1 MEENKEKDMRNAY
14 NQEEA
19 ELIRKLVQLRQ
30 EQKVELEYIDLTDY
44 ETPPRTQFS
53 MLKKPAVSI
62 KFPEFTFNMACIR
75 LFEGI
80 KYIIPW
86 TSKGQKTL
94 VAVMCSEEE
103 MSSVEWARQQQKDN
117 AWVNK
122 PIKSVE
128 FVDKIFN
135 SMNWDRNC
143 RYKSLGRVVNSDRGL
158 CLLFDLADAVMFDP
172 NFVEYKDETTGETK
186 KRRIIYYPDH
196 YKDRIGKSYNDY
208 IASQQMNI
216 FDHLDDFVGK
226 TYDDF
231 EHKENE
237 NNEVGQ
243 NDGN

>member
-1 MEENKEKDMRNAY
+1 MEENKERDMRNAY

-30 EQKVELEYIDLTDY
+30 EQKTELEYINLEDY

-62 KFPEFTFNMACIR
+62 KFPEITFNMACIR

-80 KYIIPW
+80 KHIIPW
-86 TSKGQKTL
+86 TSKNQKTL
-94 VAVMCSEEE
+94 VAVMCPEEE

-128 FVDKIFN
+128 FVDKIF
-135 SMNWDRNC
+135 SFMNWDRNC
-143 RYKSLGRVVNSDRGL
+143 RYKSLGRIVNSERGL
-158 CLLFDLADAVMFDP
+158 CLLFDLADAVMLDP
-172 NFVEYKDETTGETK
+172 NFVEYKDEATGETK

-216 FDHLDDFVGK
+216 FDGLGDYVGK
-226 TYDDF
+226 TYNDF
-231 EHKENE
+231 EHNKE
-237 NNEVGQ
+237 VQ

>member
-1 MEENKEKDMRNAY
+1 
-14 NQEEA
+14 
-19 ELIRKLVQLRQ
+19 
-30 EQKVELEYIDLTDY
+30 
-44 ETPPRTQFS
+44 
-53 MLKKPAVSI
+53 
-62 KFPEFTFNMACIR
+62 
-75 LFEGI
+75 
-80 KYIIPW
+80 
-86 TSKGQKTL
+86 
-94 VAVMCSEEE
+94 
-103 MSSVEWARQQQKDN
+103 
-117 AWVNK
+117 
-122 PIKSVE
+122 
-128 FVDKIFN
+128 
-135 SMNWDRNC
+135 
-143 RYKSLGRVVNSDRGL
+143 
-158 CLLFDLADAVMFDP
+158 MFDP